1 MAGAVPSTSGP
12 YVFSNPMDQLRIGVP
27 KPGARNRY
35 ITVAKTQVPLF
46 CYSEK
51 HKRILSR
58 FPMDKD
64 DDFPPLPHRM
74 STIPEVKKSQ
84 FKSNGL
90 RKPGVLRMHTFSEF
104 SSRGGGG
111 VERTDISGLQISK
124 PSEINELNESSD
136 GEATKRLG
144 NAPRKQ
150 EYFVSKIQIQER
162 ESTMLSLDGMS
173 TSLTQRNKEVANV
186 ETAVKQAIKRYMSTI
201 DRQPKIQY
209 RHNQD
214 ESVVRKHY
222 KEESVTENDEE
233 ISKPSPNTHKNG
245 SKHSSKKETSKNN
258 NQYAKLV
265 KPILSKIIT
274 NTPAC
279 MFKLFGPILLSAP
292 HGIKLWRGGTEGR
305 RRRIHYREIHV
316 TEILL
321 KVANEINRIAGIPPS
336 FIIWDRRMAMPADF
350 KNLDPNYLTE
360 KQFPQ
365 SPFHEALEYFKQ
377 FGRDNKLPLLHID
390 MHGKKNRKTNMDLDV
405 GFKAMETH
413 WKDQSFAKWLKNE
426 TECVFTT
433 MFSDPKYVYEKNNM
447 RFTVNVN
454 PSLCGDWGGDLY
466 TMTCQSVVMGTPA
479 FQLEIPRAIRNQLIV
494 DDELVTKLAQSIVD
508 IYSTCLNRN
517 NPLHIKIPK
526 REQAA
531 YSELIEKTLNDHLK
545 IEKTF
550 QEKQI

>member
-1 MAGAVPSTSGP
+1 MAGTIPSTSGP
-12 YVFSNPMDQLRIGVP
+12 YVLSSPTDQLRIGIP
-27 KPGARNRY
+27 KPPPRNRY
-35 ITVAKTQVPLF
+35 ITVAKTHVPLF

-58 FPMDKD
+58 LQMDKD
-64 DDFPPLPHRM
+64 PDDFPPLPHRM

-84 FKSNGL
+84 FKSVI

-104 SSRGGGG
+104 SARG
-111 VERTDISGLQISK
+111 EQPDFSGLQINK
-124 PSEINELNESSD
+124 PSEVNESSD
-136 GEATKRLG
+136 GNTPKRSG
-144 NAPRKQ
+144 NGSRKQ
-150 EYFVSKIQIQER
+150 EYYVSKIQIQER
-162 ESTMLSLDGMS
+162 ETTMLSLDGMS
-173 TSLTQRNKEVANV
+173 TSLTHRSKDVSNV
-186 ETAVKQAIKRYMSTI
+186 ETAVRYAIKKYMSTI
-201 DRQPKIQY
+201 ERQPKIQY
-209 RHNQD
+209 RHNQSETVVINHCKK
-214 ESVVRKHY
+214 ESVPQN
-222 KEESVTENDEE
+222 EDED
-233 ISKPSPNTHKNG
+233 PNPNSHKNG
-245 SKHSSKKETSKNN
+245 SKHSSKKDTSKNN
-258 NQYAKLV
+258 NQYVKLV

-274 NTPAC
+274 GTPAC

-336 FIIWDRRMAMPADF
+336 FIIWDRRVAMPADF

-365 SPFHEALEYFKQ
+365 SPFHEALEYFKH
-377 FGRDNKLPLLHID
+377 FGRENKLPLLHID

-413 WKDQSFAKWLKNE
+413 WKDQSFVKWLKSE
-426 TECVFTT
+426 TECVFTN
-433 MFSDPKYVYEKNNM
+433 MFSDPKYIYEKNNM

-508 IYSTCLNRN
+508 IYSICLNHN
-517 NPLHIKIPK
+517 KPLHMKIPK
-526 REQAA
+526 REQAS
-531 YSELIEKTLNDHLK
+531 YTEFIDKTIADHLK
-545 IEKTF
+545 IEKTV

>member
-1 MAGAVPSTSGP
+1 MAGTIPSTSGP
-12 YVFSNPMDQLRIGVP
+12 YVLSNPTDQLRIGIP
-27 KPGARNRY
+27 KTPSRNRY
-35 ITVAKTQVPLF
+35 ITVAKTHVPVF
-46 CYSEK
+46 SYSEK
-51 HKRILSR
+51 HKRIFSR
-58 FPMDKD
+58 LPIEKE
-64 DDFPPLPHRM
+64 DFPSLPHRM

-84 FKSNGL
+84 LKPSGL

-104 SSRGGGG
+104 SSKG
-111 VERTDISGLQISK
+111 EHTDFSGLQISK
-124 PSEINELNESSD
+124 PLELNESSD
-136 GEATKRLG
+136 GESPKRSG
-144 NAPRKQ
+144 NGSRKQ

-162 ESTMLSLDGMS
+162 EPTLLSLDGMS
-173 TSLTQRNKEVANV
+173 SNLASRGKEILSV
-186 ETAVKQAIKRYMSTI
+186 ETAVKQAIKRYMCTI
-201 DRQPKIQY
+201 DRQPRIQY
-209 RHNQD
+209 RHNNNCG
-214 ESVVRKHY
+214 SVQHCD
-222 KEESVTENDEE
+222 KEIVPANEGVV
-233 ISKPSPNTHKNG
+233 SKPDSNTHKNG
-245 SKHSSKKETSKNN
+245 SRHSSKKESSKNN
-258 NQYAKLV
+258 NQYVKFV
-265 KPILSKIIT
+265 KPILSKIIA

-321 KVANEINRIAGIPPS
+321 RVANEINRIAGIPPS
-336 FIIWDRRMAMPADF
+336 FIIWDRRVAMPADF

-377 FGRDNKLPLLHID
+377 FGRDNKIPILHID
-390 MHGKKNRKTNMDLDV
+390 MHGKKNRKTNMDIDV

-413 WKDQSFAKWLKNE
+413 WKDQSFVRWLKSE
-426 TECVFTT
+426 TECAFTN
-433 MFSDPKYVYEKNNM
+433 MVSDPKYTYEKNNM

-479 FQLEIPRAIRNQLIV
+479 FQLEIPRAIRNRLVV

-508 IYSTCLNRN
+508 IYSTCLNN
-517 NPLHIKIPK
+517 NSSLHIKIPK
-526 REQAA
+526 REQVS
-531 YSELIEKTLNDHLK
+531 YSELIEKTLCDHLK
-545 IEKTF
+545 IEKTI

>member
-1 MAGAVPSTSGP
+1 MAGTIPSTSGP
-12 YVFSNPMDQLRIGVP
+12 YVLSSPTDQLRIGIP
-27 KPGARNRY
+27 KPPPRNRY
-35 ITVAKTQVPLF
+35 ITVAKTHVPLF

-58 FPMDKD
+58 LPMDKD
-64 DDFPPLPHRM
+64 PDDFPPLPHRM

-84 FKSNGL
+84 FKSVI

-104 SSRGGGG
+104 SARG
-111 VERTDISGLQISK
+111 EQPDFSGLQINK
-124 PSEINELNESSD
+124 PSEVNESSD
-136 GEATKRLG
+136 GNTPKRSG
-144 NAPRKQ
+144 NGSRKQ
-150 EYFVSKIQIQER
+150 EYYVSKIQIQER
-162 ESTMLSLDGMS
+162 ETTMLSLDGMS
-173 TSLTQRNKEVANV
+173 TSLTHRSRDVSNV
-186 ETAVKQAIKRYMSTI
+186 ETAVRYAIKKYMSTI
-201 DRQPKIQY
+201 ERQPKIQY
-209 RHNQD
+209 RHNQSETVVINHCKK
-214 ESVVRKHY
+214 ESVPQN
-222 KEESVTENDEE
+222 EDED
-233 ISKPSPNTHKNG
+233 PNPNSHKNG
-245 SKHSSKKETSKNN
+245 SKHSSKKDTSKNN
-258 NQYAKLV
+258 NQYVKLV

-274 NTPAC
+274 GTPAC

-336 FIIWDRRMAMPADF
+336 FIIWDRRVAMPADF

-365 SPFHEALEYFKQ
+365 SPFHEALEYFKH
-377 FGRDNKLPLLHID
+377 FGRENKLPLLHID

-413 WKDQSFAKWLKNE
+413 WKDQSFVKWLKNE
-426 TECVFTT
+426 TECVFTN
-433 MFSDPKYVYEKNNM
+433 MFSDPKYIYEKNNM

-508 IYSTCLNRN
+508 IYSICLNHN
-517 NPLHIKIPK
+517 KPLHMKIPK
-526 REQAA
+526 REQAS
-531 YSELIEKTLNDHLK
+531 YTEFIDKTIADHLK
-545 IEKTF
+545 IEKTV

>member
-1 MAGAVPSTSGP
+1 MAGTIPSTSGP
-12 YVFSNPMDQLRIGVP
+12 YVLSSPTDQLRIGIP
-27 KPGARNRY
+27 KPPPRNRY
-35 ITVAKTQVPLF
+35 ITVAKTHVPLF

-58 FPMDKD
+58 LPMDKD
-64 DDFPPLPHRM
+64 PDDFPPLPHRM

-84 FKSNGL
+84 FKSVI

-104 SSRGGGG
+104 SARG
-111 VERTDISGLQISK
+111 EQPDFSGLQINK
-124 PSEINELNESSD
+124 PSEVNESSD
-136 GEATKRLG
+136 GNTPKRSG
-144 NAPRKQ
+144 NGSRKQ
-150 EYFVSKIQIQER
+150 EYYVSKIQIQER
-162 ESTMLSLDGMS
+162 ETTMLSLDGMS
-173 TSLTQRNKEVANV
+173 TSLTHRSKDVSNV
-186 ETAVKQAIKRYMSTI
+186 ETAVRYAIKKYMSTI
-201 DRQPKIQY
+201 ERQPKIQY
-209 RHNQD
+209 RHNQSETVVINHCMK
-214 ESVVRKHY
+214 ESVPQN
-222 KEESVTENDEE
+222 EDED
-233 ISKPSPNTHKNG
+233 PNPNSHKNG
-245 SKHSSKKETSKNN
+245 SKHSSKKDTSKNN
-258 NQYAKLV
+258 NQYVKLV

-274 NTPAC
+274 GTPAC

-336 FIIWDRRMAMPADF
+336 FIIWDRRVAMPADF

-365 SPFHEALEYFKQ
+365 SPFHEALEYFKH
-377 FGRDNKLPLLHID
+377 FGRENKLPLLHID

-413 WKDQSFAKWLKNE
+413 WKDQSFVKWLKSE
-426 TECVFTT
+426 TECVFTN
-433 MFSDPKYVYEKNNM
+433 MFSDPKYIYEKNNM

-508 IYSTCLNRN
+508 IYSICLNHN
-517 NPLHIKIPK
+517 KPLHMKIPK
-526 REQAA
+526 REQAS
-531 YSELIEKTLNDHLK
+531 YTEFIDKTIADHLK
-545 IEKTF
+545 IEKTV